1 MSGGVR
7 VYVGS
12 QMIRNSLS
20 NRPRGQKRHRKAACE
35 HLVNATVR
43 LTGSWKGEVSQ
54 GREGVVLMEFHLR
67 LERREEVE
75 CFKGMWSS
83 FLFSLRDGC
92 DAHKGFWQ
100 ELSFEGISL
109 ATVWRLLDMQKC
121 LSWNQLGRWGVQ
133 VALSSKT
140 LGVWARSWVRRLS

>member
-12 QMIRNSLS
+12 RMIRSSLS
-20 NRPRGQKRHRKAACE
+20 NPPRGQKRHQKAACE

-43 LTGSWKGEVSQ
+43 LTGSWKGEVGQ

-75 CFKGMWSS
+75 CLKGM
-83 FLFSLRDGC
+83 
-92 DAHKGFWQ
+92 
-100 ELSFEGISL
+100 
-109 ATVWRLLDMQKC
+109 
-121 LSWNQLGRWGVQ
+121 
-133 VALSSKT
+133 
-140 LGVWARSWVRRLS
+140 